1 MRQVRNI
8 FEGES
13 YRGTGERVIST
24 AGVVTIILSV
34 ISAIGGIYLIANFGR
49 ITAEIAIWM
58 AEFLASGFLLVLFV
72 VLIIYFILK
81 LKWKMYR
88 AFWRW

>member
-1 MRQVRNI
+1 MRQIRNI

-13 YRGTGERVIST
+13 YRGTGRRTVSAEVL
-24 AGVVTIILSV
+24 VTITLSA
-34 ISAIGGIYLIANFGR
+34 ISLIGGIYLIANFGR

-58 AEFLASGFLLVLFV
+58 AEFISSGFLFLLAVIV
-72 VLIIYFILK
+72 IVYFIFK

-88 AFWRW
+88 TFWGW